1 MNTAKGPAHL
11 YFNRVYTPSGVR
23 YRISYMNNNRTSQMF
38 EMEEKS
44 GKWRISDLENVPAW
58 IIRMETELSDYI
70 FINANQHSL

>member
-1 MNTAKGPAHL
+1 
-11 YFNRVYTPSGVR
+11 
-23 YRISYMNNNRTSQMF
+23 MNNNRTSQMF